1 MTMIE
6 VKTAELI
13 GPALDWAVAKAVD
26 LPVDIAPE
34 CCGCGVNTSHSSP
47 PECCG
52 EPVYGVFWKEGRR
65 YQPSE
70 REGDARA
77 CRIIVANHFGDVVQ
91 VPAELVEVK
100 P

>member
-1 MTMIE
+1 MNMIE
-6 VKTAELI
+6 MKTADLI

-26 LPVDIAPE
+26 LPVEIASE
-34 CCGCGVNTSHSSP
+34 CCGCGVQSGYESP

-70 REGDARA
+70 REGDASS
-77 CRIIVANHFGDVVQ
+77 CRIIVANRFGDVVQ
-91 VPAELVEVK
+91 VPAELVT